1 MRGLMQVRFDDS
13 LSILAATVAEE
24 LGVGALAAGVAVR
37 DATGRL
43 AFYTTTLLSE
53 EEGQRVSARLAERL
67 GPYARTDRVLAGA
80 GDMGAARILG
90 DSTALPV
97 NAGVHMVRLVD
108 RRLVGGDWL
117 RSPAPAA
124 LPPRRFVFAS
134 LKGGVGRST
143 ALSVAAVNF
152 AASGR
157 RVLAIDLDMEAPG
170 LGSMLLDEG
179 TLPEFGFVDA
189 LVENGLGG
197 LDEDFL
203 ADLRGPSALAHRQ
216 GRIDVIPAFGKRSRA
231 NPADVLS
238 KISRAYTEDV
248 RLDGTVASI
257 LDQVREI
264 VDLVADPVRYDAV
277 LIDARAGLHE
287 TTASA
292 ILGLGADVF
301 LFGLDEPQ
309 TFQGYEFLLAHLA
322 RFASAPYAALPEW
335 LERITMVQGRAP
347 ADPQERAGFAE
358 RCAAMFQ
365 RAGLISAATSA
376 ESVPL
381 PAEPFNA
388 VPWEESGG
396 LVDDEALLDERKRI
410 AEPVAILDDPRFKNF
425 DPIGRHDW
433 FTEEVYR
440 STYGAFLERL
450 SAPFVVAGEVAN

>member
-1 MRGLMQVRFDDS
+1 MPVRFDDS
-13 LSILAATVAEE
+13 LSILAAAVAED
-24 LGVGALAAGVAVR
+24 LGVDALAAGVAVR
-37 DATGRL
+37 DVTGRL
-43 AFYTTTLLSE
+43 CFYATTALTE
-53 EEGQRVSARLAERL
+53 EQGRKVSARLAERL
-67 GPYARTDRVLAGA
+67 GPYARTDRVLAGVGDIGA
-80 GDMGAARILG
+80 GHILG
-90 DSTALPV
+90 DSTVLPV
-97 NAGVHMVRLVD
+97 KAGAHIVRLLD

-124 LPPRRFVFAS
+124 PPPRRFVFAS

-143 ALSVAAVNF
+143 ALSIAAVNF
-152 AASGR
+152 AANGH

-170 LGSMLLDEG
+170 LGPMLLDEG

-189 LVENGLGG
+189 LVENGLSG

-203 ADLRGPSALAHRQ
+203 ADFRGPSALAHRQ
-216 GRIDVIPAFGKRSRA
+216 GSIDVIPAFGKRSRT
-231 NPADVLS
+231 NPSDVLS
-238 KISRAYTEDV
+238 KISRAYTEDI
-248 RLDGTVASI
+248 RPDGAVFSI

-264 VDLVADPVRYDAV
+264 VDLVADPARYDAI

-322 RFASAPYAALPEW
+322 RFANGTDTALPEW

-347 ADPQERAGFAE
+347 ADPHERAGFAE

-365 RAGLISAATSA
+365 RAGFISAAKSV
-376 ESVPL
+376 ESIPL

-388 VPWEESGG
+388 VPWEDSGG
-396 LVDDEALLDERKRI
+396 LADEESFLDERRRL

-425 DPIGRHDW
+425 DPIRQRDW

-440 STYGAFLERL
+440 AAYGAFLERL